1 MIDVSRADALV
12 VLSPHASG
20 LGVYDTVA
28 GDLAGFGIDGVS
40 VSADPHPARAQ
51 VGLETMDS
59 PLDYGVVVPLA
70 LRDWGLPV
78 IAVGVTD
85 GAVPTLD
92 IDVPMAV
99 IASVNT
105 SAGLSARAPLTEVP
119 GAGEAEERFVA
130 ALQQDAGSVR
140 DLDLPGTCSTAVI
153 SFFAHLFE
161 GRATK
166 VLAHE
171 APVGVGYLVAE
182 VA

>member
-1 MIDVSRADALV
+1 MIDVSLAEALV

-20 LGVYDTVA
+20 SGFYDSVS
-28 GDLAGFGIDGVS
+28 GDLAGFGVNSVS

-51 VGLETMDS
+51 VGLETIDG
-59 PLDYGVVVPLA
+59 PVDYGVVVPLA

-78 IAVGVTD
+78 IAVGFAD
-85 GAVPTLD
+85 GAVPKLD
-92 IDVPMAV
+92 IDVPIAV

-119 GAGEAEERFVA
+119 GAGEAEERFVT

-140 DLDLPGTCSTAVI
+140 DYELPGTCGTAVI
-153 SFFAHLFE
+153 PFFAHLFE

-182 VA
+182 VL